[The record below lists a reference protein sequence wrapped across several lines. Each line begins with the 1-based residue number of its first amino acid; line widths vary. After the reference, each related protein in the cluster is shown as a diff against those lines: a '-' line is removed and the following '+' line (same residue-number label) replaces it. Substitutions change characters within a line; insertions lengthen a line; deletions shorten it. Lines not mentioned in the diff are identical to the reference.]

1 MPIDPCEQNKERIYG
16 LLYPPKIARTDLKKF
31 VNDCVSRNGCRINT
45 TEPDHMIL
53 VSFFSEDNVL
63 SYEIKIRY
71 IFEFQSDENRAFRF
85 FFWTPDINNFY
96 VIM

>member
-1 MPIDPCEQNKERIYG
+1 
-16 LLYPPKIARTDLKKF
+16 
-31 VNDCVSRNGCRINT
+31 
-45 TEPDHMIL
+45 MIL

-85 FFWTPDINNFY
+85 FFGTPDINNFY
-96 VIM
+96 VIMWHALLHGVFSAYPQS